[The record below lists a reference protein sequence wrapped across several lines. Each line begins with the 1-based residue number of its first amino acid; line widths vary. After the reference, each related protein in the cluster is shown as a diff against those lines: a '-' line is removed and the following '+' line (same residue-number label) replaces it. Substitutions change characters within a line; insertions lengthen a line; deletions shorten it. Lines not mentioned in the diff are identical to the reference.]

1 MLNIF
6 IGFIIIIG
14 WAIALAFLILTI
26 VFRNKK
32 KLMFLFL
39 GLFLLFLSNPLI
51 IFKYIEVSHKDNNKY
66 YVGTYTNQ
74 EENYGELK
82 LILKEDFTFSF
93 LINHCKLKAIKGQ
106 WNYNDIDQTFIDLR
120 GENSFIQLI
129 VSQDKKQVMFN
140 NPITIDTCNFKPFAL
155 IKN

>member
-93 LINHCKLKAIKGQ
+93 LINHCKLKAI
-106 WNYNDIDQTFIDLR
+106 
-120 GENSFIQLI
+120 
-129 VSQDKKQVMFN
+129 
-140 NPITIDTCNFKPFAL
+140 
-155 IKN
+155 